1 MAKGKSKD
9 GAKNRETKLVEMP
22 NGGRLWSHGPPPD
35 RQVPGPGRPRSAIK
49 AAALQAYGD
58 RLHILTAIADDK
70 KHRERIAALKLLA
83 DTGDANR
90 PMAIDPELIREL
102 SDAVDA
108 VLSGLPGGDEAK
120 QAIYE
125 RWAMTLGRRMANE

>member
-1 MAKGKSKD
+1 MPQPKPKG
-9 GAKNRETKLVEMP
+9 GP
-22 NGGRLWSHGPPPD
+22 NGGPVLIPQPHGGALLSGG
-35 RQVPGPGRPRSAIK
+35 QIGQTPGPGRPRSAIK
-49 AAALQAYGD
+49 HAALQAYGA
-58 RLHILTAIADDK
+58 RLHILTEIADNEEHK
-70 KHRERIAALKLLA
+70 ERIAALKLLA

-90 PMAIDPELIREL
+90 PMALDPELIREL

-108 VLSGLPGGDEAK
+108 VLTEFPGGEVAK